1 MSEPTETAKSRL
13 RIGRMNVETE
23 TNDPMLAKRLARRV
37 AELLGEG
44 LAGGTEVRPRR
55 QAIVDVSVPA
65 GLTGEK
71 LAEFVAQ
78 EIQRRLG

>member
-1 MSEPTETAKSRL
+1 
-13 RIGRMNVETE
+13 
-23 TNDPMLAKRLARRV
+23 LARRV

-55 QAIVDVSVPA
+55 QAIVDVAVPA

-71 LAEFVAQ
+71 LAEFVAR